1 MPAGTAA
8 SGMVMMEQ
16 ATPTN
21 PYVGPR
27 PYEREDSGRFF
38 GRDQEASELLSLIV
52 ANRAV
57 VLYAQSG
64 AGKTSLL
71 NASVIPALEAEGFEV
86 FPVARVQGPAL
97 ADVDLAQIPNIYV
110 FYTLVSWSS
119 GEECDA
125 QALAT
130 ETIAGFLAGRPH
142 LLDEYGD
149 PAPRALIIDQFEELF
164 TTFPQRWRDRESFF
178 NQLNQALQN
187 DPVLRIV
194 FSMRE
199 DYVAQLDPYADLLP
213 KNLKTRFRLERM
225 RPEAALRAVRDPL
238 AGTGR
243 EFAPGVAEQL
253 VEDLRQVRVESAAG
267 ETTTVTGEFV
277 EPVQLQ
283 VVCQNLWRDLPA
295 DVTTITETHLQ
306 TFGNI
311 DQALATFYE
320 RALRQVYQSSGQSE
334 KKLRR
339 WFTQTLITPA
349 GTRGTVYRG
358 PTQTGSVANAA
369 VDILENTHLIR
380 GEWRAG
386 ARWYELTHDRL
397 IEPIQQSNRL
407 WEERRAR
414 QIRWGIIG
422 SLTIM
427 TILLVPLLSLAL
439 LTPYS
444 QARLEATARA
454 AVAAEQAIALTRAQA
469 TAASEQSLAIATE
482 QAIAAAAATQQAV
495 AAATEQAIAIA
506 AEQAVAVTAAAEQVV
521 AAATEQAAAIATEQA
536 IARATAT
543 AASAEA
549 QATITALERFS
560 QPVRPLR
567 PGISIGADES
577 GTVGTLGGFV
587 RDGDGHLYLLS
598 SAGVLG
604 TREGDTILQ
613 PAPLDGGKSPTDAI
627 AVVNVQ
633 GLPPLPGAGDV
644 FGASLPASRLVGL
657 ARLESDAL
665 FQVTIP
671 DIGPIRGVREPETG
685 MRVMMIG
692 RTSGVINVPVVA
704 TNVSGAVLVNEPGVG
719 EKTVNVLNAFTL
731 EYNPTPADEGALV
744 VDEDGYALGIVVG
757 KMEQRS
763 VAASIVDVLDQF
775 DVTLIYAGQQLHVL
789 EGHKELV
796 RSVAFSP
803 DGQTLASGS
812 EDRTVRLW
820 GLSDIESEP
829 ETLLGHTGGVRSLAF
844 SADSALLASGSA
856 DRTLRLWDMQ
866 NLMRRSTEV
875 RGHINVVSSVAFI
888 PDTPPYLASVS
899 WDPTLRTWTLR
910 DQMAEVRMIRSQQDQ
925 IWSLAASPD
934 GKLIATGARN
944 GSVFLWDAERIDDI
958 TSEANEI
965 GSHEGNVHWLAF
977 SPDGQLLAS
986 AGRDGTIKLWL
997 LQDLEVDPL
1006 ELSGHEGPVRSLAFS
1021 PDGHHLA
1028 SGGSDGI
1035 RLWDAND
1042 WNAEPLFFQ
1051 DDDMGEVYSVAF
1063 APNGL
1068 LLASGNSD
1076 TTVRIWQVR

>member
-1 MPAGTAA
+1 
-8 SGMVMMEQ
+8 MMEQ

-97 ADVDLAQIPNIYV
+97 ADVDPAQIPNIYV
-110 FYTLVSWSS
+110 FYTLVSWAS
-119 GEECDA
+119 GEECDT

-149 PAPRALIIDQFEELF
+149 PAPRALIFDQFEELF

-225 RPEAALRAVRDPL
+225 RPEAALRAVRNPL

-267 ETTTVTGEFV
+267 ETITVTGEFV

-283 VVCQNLWRDLPA
+283 VVGQNLWRDLPA
-295 DVTTITETHLQ
+295 DVMTITETHLQ

-320 RALRQVYQSSGQSE
+320 RAVRQVYQSSGQSE
-334 KKLRR
+334 KKLRL

-358 PTQTGSVANAA
+358 PTQTGGVANAA

-397 IEPIQQSNRL
+397 IEPIQLSNRL

-414 QIRWGIIG
+414 QIRWLLIGFSLIITFLCVPVI
-422 SLTIM
+422 SLF
-427 TILLVPLLSLAL
+427 LWAPFSH
-439 LTPYS
+439 
-444 QARLEATARA
+444 ARLEAA
-454 AVAAEQAIALTRAQA
+454 AATEQAIALTRAQA

-506 AEQAVAVTAAAEQVV
+506 AEQAVAATAATQQAV

-543 AASAEA
+543 AASAGA

-604 TREGDTILQ
+604 TREGETILQ
-613 PAPLDGGKSPTDAI
+613 PAPLDGGKAPTDAI

-633 GLPPLPGAGDV
+633 GLPALPGAGDD

-685 MRVMMIG
+685 MSAMMIG

-731 EYNPTPADEGALV
+731 EYNPSPADEGALV

-775 DVTLIYAGQQLHVL
+775 DVALIYAGQQLHVL
-789 EGHKELV
+789 EGHTELV
-796 RSVAFSP
+796 WSVAFSP
-803 DGQTLASGS
+803 DGQALASGS
-812 EDRTVRLW
+812 EDRTMRLW
-820 GLSDIESEP
+820 GLSDLESEP

-866 NLMRRSTEV
+866 NLMRRSNEV

-888 PDTPPYLASVS
+888 PGTPPYLASVS

-910 DQMAEVRMIRSQQDQ
+910 DQMAEERMTRLQLDQ

-944 GSVFLWDAERIDDI
+944 GSVLLWDAERIEDT

-965 GSHEGNVHWLAF
+965 GSHEGNVYSLAF

-986 AGRDGTIKLWL
+986 AGRDGTIKLWR
-997 LQDLEVDPL
+997 LQNLAADPVS
-1006 ELSGHEGPVRSLAFS
+1006 LSGHEGPVRSVAFS
-1021 PDGHHLA
+1021 PNGHLLA

-1035 RLWDAND
+1035 RLWNVTDL
-1042 WNAEPLFFQ
+1042 NAEPLLLLQ
-1051 DDDMGEVYSVAF
+1051 DDAMGVVYSVAF

-1068 LLASGNSD
+1068 LLASGSAD
-1076 TTVRIWQVR
+1076 AIVRIWQVR